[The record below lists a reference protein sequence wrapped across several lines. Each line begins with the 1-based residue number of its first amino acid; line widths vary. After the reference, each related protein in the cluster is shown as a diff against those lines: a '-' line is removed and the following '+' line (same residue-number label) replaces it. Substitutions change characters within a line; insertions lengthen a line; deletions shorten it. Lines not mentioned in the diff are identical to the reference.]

1 MARIYKETFDRG
13 PGGWWGFAGN
23 HLGLQPLAWRRGT
36 VTTRS
41 PWWIDYNHAP
51 PGAGY
56 LHMLA
61 CLNVRG
67 PFSDHHREVAGHN
80 AFAEGA
86 YPLDFRDAR
95 LRVRLRGEVRR
106 RGAQLVLLL
115 QGRRGAIISG
125 WLLTG
130 QPLEVTRRWSEQ
142 EVRLSP
148 DPAQWTCLGARH
160 DRGDYYGHIPLA
172 AVLRDVNVNLMFVL
186 FPLTVTPMGPLRGDP
201 HRLRAGR
208 DYPVW
213 TSDLPEGYVE
223 FDTVEFA
230 FRGAG
235 ASRSRGESTGRTPRD
250 AARGAV

>member
-1 MARIYKETFDRG
+1 MSRVYEETFDRG

-23 HLGLQPLAWRRGT
+23 HLGLQPLAWRRGV

-67 PFSDHHREVAGHN
+67 PFSDHHREVAGTN
-80 AFAEGA
+80 AFAEGG

-95 LRVRLRGEVRR
+95 LRVRLRGEVRL
-106 RGAQLVLLL
+106 RGAQLALLL
-115 QGRRGAIISG
+115 QGRRGAIVSG

-130 QPLEVTRRWSEQ
+130 QPIHVTPRWSEQ
-142 EVRLSP
+142 EIALPR

-160 DRGDYYGHIPLA
+160 DRADYYGHLPLEE
-172 AVLRDVNVNLMFVL
+172 VLRDVNVNLMFVL
-186 FPLTVTPMGPLRGDP
+186 FPLTVTPMGRLRGDP

-223 FDTVEFA
+223 FDTVELA
-230 FRGAG
+230 FRGDDPPRAR
-235 ASRSRGESTGRTPRD
+235 ADRSRRRVDGR
-250 AARGAV
+250 A

>member
-1 MARIYKETFDRG
+1 
-13 PGGWWGFAGN
+13 
-23 HLGLQPLAWRRGT
+23 
-36 VTTRS
+36 
-41 PWWIDYNHAP
+41 
-51 PGAGY
+51 
-56 LHMLA
+56 MLA

-201 HRLRAGR
+201 HQLRAGR